1 VLTLELQTLKTFLLA
16 YLQIYPMLKPMEYR
30 PVSPQNQICLPA
42 PYLAAIGA
50 KPKTPVLLRVT
61 CDKSKK
67 KIHLELVE

>member
-1 VLTLELQTLKTFLLA
+1 
-16 YLQIYPMLKPMEYR
+16 MLKPMEYR